1 MVFYLTGGP
10 TTTTGKRVSDS
21 QVRYHAMNLGYVFV
35 HPEAIKN
42 GTVHPDD
49 FPAGVELVLT
59 DTPPPDALILAPA
72 PRGWVVK

>member
-1 MVFYLTGGP
+1 MVFYLTGEP

-21 QVRYHAMNLGYVFV
+21 QVRYHTMNLGYVFV

-49 FPAGVELVLT
+49 FPGVELVIT
-59 DTPPPDALILAPA
+59 DTPPPDALILAPG
-72 PRGWVVK
+72 PRGWVIK